1 MNDFLHPT
9 IDEIADLHGQLLE
22 PDEAAVIEGH
32 LAGCADCACV
42 LVALDD
48 VSALLLDVG
57 AEQVALPASVAADL
71 DAALDRAGAERAAGV
86 SALADRRTSD
96 AVSPSP
102 APSLSPAPS
111 RGSSRTA
118 SRQRSS
124 WVWLAAAAVTA
135 VIAIPTGL
143 GMLSGGSSD
152 DSATDSAGAEQA
164 PADTR
169 SQQDGVAG
177 APGSGGGGAKP
188 DNGSRAGD
196 GANQERDPQDQDPT
210 GACCPET
217 DIDLSG
223 EERLNPRNLAG
234 FAVAAKIDVLEAKP
248 TPRLRARQ
256 CATFERFDKAADKA
270 EFAAPARWRGS
281 QAVVFVDT
289 QASSVAVY
297 DCMTPGELLY
307 RTGY

>member
-1 MNDFLHPT
+1 MNDSLHPT

-22 PDEAAVIEGH
+22 PAEATVIEGH

-48 VSALLLDVG
+48 VSALLLGVG
-57 AEQVALPASVAADL
+57 AEQAPLPASVAADL
-71 DAALDRAGAERAAGV
+71 DAALDRASAERAAGV

-96 AVSPSP
+96 VDSPSNAASPSP
-102 APSLSPAPS
+102 TPS

-118 SRQRSS
+118 SGQRSS

-143 GMLSGGSSD
+143 GMLSDGSSD
-152 DSATDSAGAEQA
+152 DSVTGSAVAEPA
-164 PADTR
+164 PADTL
-169 SQQDGVAG
+169 SQHDAG
-177 APGSGGGGAKP
+177 AAGSGGGGAEP
-188 DNGSRAGD
+188 ENGSGAGD
-196 GANQERDPQDQDPT
+196 GASQEHDPQDQAPT
-210 GACCPET
+210 AACCPET
-217 DIDLSG
+217 TIDLSG
-223 EERLNPRNLAG
+223 DERLNPRNLAG

-248 TPRLRARQ
+248 TTRLRARQ

-297 DCMTPGELLY
+297 ACMTPGELLY

>member
-1 MNDFLHPT
+1 MNDSLHPT
-9 IDEIADLHGQLLE
+9 IAEIADLHGQLLE
-22 PDEAAVIEGH
+22 PDEVAVIEGH
-32 LAGCADCACV
+32 LAECADCACV

-48 VSALLLDVG
+48 VSALLLGVG

-86 SALADRRTSD
+86 SALADRRTSG
-96 AVSPSP
+96 AVSP
-102 APSLSPAPS
+102 SPAPS

-143 GMLSGGSSD
+143 AMLSDGSSD
-152 DSATDSAGAEQA
+152 DSVTGSAGAEQA

-188 DNGSRAGD
+188 ENGSRAGD
-196 GANQERDPQDQDPT
+196 GAGQERDPQDQDPT